1 MEENLPEPQLMFD
14 EKLNAEF
21 RNAAHRAFLTV
32 PELRSVVVVYDYY
45 RNLNDIPD
53 VSKGMWLN
61 AQGTKEKT
69 PDSVVGSLGAVLQSA
84 AHILDELM
92 QQHNRLNNELV
103 SLSKQILEKRNE
115 LNNLQ
120 KT

>member
-1 MEENLPEPQLMFD
+1 MFFD
-14 EKLNAEF
+14 EKLNKEF
-21 RNAAHRAFLTV
+21 RDAAQRAFLSV

-45 RNLNDIPD
+45 RNLNDMPD

-115 LNNLQ
+115 LSNL
-120 KT
+120 KTD

>member
-1 MEENLPEPQLMFD
+1 MSADSPEAPMFFD
-14 EKLNAEF
+14 EKLNKEF
-21 RNAAHRAFLTV
+21 REAAHRAFLSV

-45 RNLNDIPD
+45 RNLNDMPN

-61 AQGTKEKT
+61 TQGTKDKS

-92 QQHNRLNNELV
+92 QQHNKLNNELV
-103 SLSKQILEKRNE
+103 ILSKQILEKRNE
-115 LNNLQ
+115 LNNL
-120 KT
+120 

>member
-1 MEENLPEPQLMFD
+1 MADNINENAMFFD
-14 EKLNAEF
+14 EKLNKEF
-21 RNAAHRAFLTV
+21 RDTTHRAFLNV

-45 RNLNDIPD
+45 RNLNDVPY

-69 PDSVVGSLGAVLQSA
+69 PDSIVGSLGAVLQSA

-115 LNNLQ
+115 LSNL
-120 KT
+120 KTD